1 LAKIAV
7 ELEQALVDRAARGAA
22 GQATA
27 AILARGDGWT
37 VADVIC
43 TSGPRDRRFEERHDG
58 YAIAV
63 VVAGSFQ
70 YRSALGGGLMAPGSL
85 MLGNPG
91 QCYEC
96 GHDHGSGDR
105 CVAFRY
111 EPHYFERLTAGG
123 PFRAPRLPACRAS
136 SALVATTIAGLL
148 GSPFVAWEELGVR
161 LAAMAAAAEDR
172 PGDAAP
178 MPPNAV
184 ARVTRVV
191 RAIERHPEAALTL
204 PRLAAGAG
212 LSPYHFLRT
221 FERVTGVTPHQFILR
236 ARLRAVAVQLAH
248 ERSSVL
254 DVALD
259 CGFGDVSNFNR
270 AFRAEFGVSPRAYR
284 SGATGPRRRMGSDR
298 IGRGAACGSASRSA
312 VAAPHALSG
321 AGGCPAPLHRRPAVR
336 PAPG

>member
-1 LAKIAV
+1 MAKIAV
-7 ELEQALVDRAARGAA
+7 ALERALADRAAHGAA

-27 AILARGDGWT
+27 GIIARGDGWT
-37 VADVIC
+37 VADVVC
-43 TSGPRDRRFEERHDG
+43 TSGPSDRRFEERHDAH
-58 YAIAV
+58 AIAV

-70 YRSALGGGLMAPGSL
+70 YRSTLGGGLMAPGSL
-85 MLGNPG
+85 MLGSPG
-91 QCYEC
+91 QSYEC

-105 CVAFRY
+105 CVAFRF
-111 EPHYFERLTAGG
+111 EPRYFERLTVGAR
-123 PFRAPRLPACRAS
+123 FRAARIPACRAS
-136 SALVATTIAGLL
+136 SPLVARAVAGLL

-161 LAAMAAAAEDR
+161 LAAMAAAVDGR
-172 PGDAAP
+172 LGDADP

-184 ARVTRVV
+184 ARVTRAV

-248 ERSSVL
+248 EADSVL
-254 DVALD
+254 DIALA

-284 SGATGPRRRMGSDR
+284 NAATDPRRRTGSDP
-298 IGRGAACGSASRSA
+298 IGRGAVCGSASRSA
-312 VAAPHALSG
+312 AAALRAPSG
-321 AGGCPAPLHRRPAVR
+321 ADGCPAPRRRRPAVR